1 MREDLVTA
9 EGALDLDKPI
19 YSVAVTSEILS
30 SDPGTLMM
38 YERLGLAVP
47 RRTPSDRRRY
57 TLRDILGLNAVQR
70 LMRWHGLNL
79 DGARYAIRYVQLLDA
94 HRMPRPL
101 ELAGIHVEHVRL

>member
-1 MREDLVTA
+1 MRKDVATA
-9 EGALDLDKPI
+9 GGALDLDKPI
-19 YSVAVTSEILS
+19 YSVAVASEILS

-38 YERLGLAVP
+38 YEGLGLAVP
-47 RRTPSDRRRY
+47 QRTAFDHRRY

-79 DGARYAIRYVQLLDA
+79 DGARYAIRYLQLLDA
-94 HRMPRPL
+94 QRMPRPM